1 VQFRDVGTSLKVRAA
16 ILPGN
21 QVRVRLTPTV
31 SWFSADGSGVIEV
44 NEASTELVVPSG
56 RPVML
61 GGATT
66 QTHELTRRILGYR
79 AGESSTETTMALT
92 ATIR

>member
-1 VQFRDVGTSLKVRAA
+1 
-16 ILPGN
+16 
-21 QVRVRLTPTV
+21 
-31 SWFSADGSGVIEV
+31 
-44 NEASTELVVPSG
+44 
-56 RPVML
+56 VML

-79 AGESSTETTMALT
+79 ASDTATETTMALT